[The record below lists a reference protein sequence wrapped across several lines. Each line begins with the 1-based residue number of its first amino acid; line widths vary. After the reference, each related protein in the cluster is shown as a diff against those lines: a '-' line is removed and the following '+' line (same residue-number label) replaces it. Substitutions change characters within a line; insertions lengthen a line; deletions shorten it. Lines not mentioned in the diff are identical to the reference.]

1 MHKRTHTSQTGR
13 IVVTPPGKRRVNRRR
28 RNWHRTIR
36 RVCAVALV
44 VEAACLLLANPYL
57 RVTHVRIEGLQ
68 TLPADQIFSEAQVPK
83 KTNIFLMAAR
93 QPFVK
98 RLQVDPVIDHV
109 SRAIELP
116 HTLVLRVVER
126 QPYTVLSANGGYY
139 VLDRKRV
146 PFRLVETP
154 PTGVPVLALEGDMDP
169 STLALGKP
177 IGADWLVQSY
187 KLIALLGAKK
197 NLEAKSIKVDQNAN
211 LCLNRSDN
219 LQIKLGQPEELPAK
233 LAVAQETVT
242 AAGENAGARIAYIDV
257 SCPSQPAL
265 MPRPQSR
272 PASR

>member
-1 MHKRTHTSQTGR
+1 M
-13 IVVTPPGKRRVNRRR
+13 TPPGKRRANRRR
-28 RNWHRTIR
+28 RNWHRIIR
-36 RVCAVALV
+36 RCCAVLLVAEALG
-44 VEAACLLLANPYL
+44 LLLANPYL

-68 TLPADQIFSEAQVPK
+68 TLPGDQVFAEAQVPN

-98 RLQVDPVIDHV
+98 RLQKDPVIDHV

-116 HTLVLRVVER
+116 RTLVLTVAER

-139 VLDRKRV
+139 VLDRKQV
-146 PFRLVETP
+146 PFRLVDEP
-154 PTGVPVLALEGDMDP
+154 PKGIPVLALQGDMDP
-169 STLALGKP
+169 GALALGKP
-177 IGADWLVQSY
+177 IRADWLTQAY

-197 NLEAKSIKVDQNAN
+197 NLEAQSIKVDQNAN
-211 LCLNRSDN
+211 LCLNRKDN
-219 LQIKLGQPEELPAK
+219 LQIKLGQPEELPEK

-265 MPRPQSR
+265 MPRQQSR
-272 PASR
+272 PAKR